1 MIDIKQALIKAVV
14 LLNNTS
20 LSPQIDAEILLG
32 HVLHS
37 SRTFLYT
44 HPEQQLSEYEHKQY
58 EALLEKRANGTPIA
72 YLVGYKEFWSLKLL
86 VSSDTLIPRPETEL
100 LVELTLD
107 HCQNINKAHILD
119 LGTGSGAIALAI
131 ASEQPEWHL
140 FAADQNPLTLELA
153 KLNAQQLNLNNIE
166 FFCSDWFTDVPKIKF
181 NAIVS
186 NPPYIAISDPH
197 LQQGDVRFEPSL
209 ALISGKEGLD
219 ALAFLI
225 NSSYDHLLPG
235 GWLLVEHGYQ
245 QGAAVGALFLKRG
258 YQNIHCWQDMQGLDR
273 VSGGQIAP

>member
-1 MIDIKQALIKAVV
+1 MTDIKQALIKAVE
-14 LLNNTS
+14 LLSNTS

-32 HVLHS
+32 HVLDT
-37 SRTFLYT
+37 SRTVLYT
-44 HPEQQLSEYEHKQY
+44 HPEQQLAEHEQIQY
-58 EALLEKRANGTPIA
+58 EAIVEKRVNGTPIA

-86 VSSDTLIPRPETEL
+86 VSSDTLIPRSETEL
-100 LVELTLD
+100 LVELTLE

-131 ASEQPEWHL
+131 ASERPEWQL
-140 FAADQNPLTLELA
+140 FAADQSPLALKLA
-153 KLNAQQLNLNNIE
+153 KFNAQQLKLTNLD
-166 FFCSDWFTDVPKIKF
+166 FFCSDWFTNVPKLKF

-186 NPPYIAISDPH
+186 NPPYIAMSDPH
-197 LQQGDVRFEPSL
+197 LHQGDVRFEPPL

-225 NSSYDHLLPG
+225 NSSYDHILPG

-245 QGAAVGALFLKRG
+245 QRTAVEAFFLKRG
-258 YQNIHCWQDMQGLDR
+258 YQNIHCWQDLQGLDR
-273 VSGGQIAP
+273 VSGGQTAS